1 MNNSNRIGY
10 WREGLLFEAI
20 ELIQF
25 LDNEV
30 ESTEENIFSS
40 LLSNTFSSRKI
51 EILLDMCI
59 KLSWA
64 DKDQDG
70 NYFVTDL
77 GSRLIYLDPIA
88 RLRLQI
94 EGLIGLHPG
103 IGRASVWGRNN
114 LKIYLTIDQRE
125 CFRVAGLFKSV
136 DEDVVQWWDD
146 IRSKYRD
153 SDSRKVEIGRKG
165 EKLSYDFEDARVGNP
180 PEWVALDNDS
190 LGYDLISQVSSDN
203 ETNLYIEAKASERSL
218 DMAELHFSR
227 NEWDTLNRLSN
238 VQVHLWWLFGS
249 HKKHFI
255 LSIEELRVHVPVD
268 KGEGKWK
275 EFRCP
280 FRLFFS
286 DCE

>member
-1 MNNSNRIGY
+1 MNNSDRNCY
-10 WREGLLFEAI
+10 WREGLLSESLY
-20 ELIQF
+20 LIQF
-25 LDNEV
+25 LDKQV
-30 ESTEENIFSS
+30 GLTEETIYSS
-40 LLSNTFSSRKI
+40 FLSNRFSKNKI
-51 EILLDMCI
+51 KILLDMC
-59 KLSWA
+59 LYFSWA
-64 DKDQDG
+64 QKNQNG
-70 NYFVTDL
+70 KFSATDL
-77 GSRLIYLDPIA
+77 GTGLLDLDPIA
-88 RLRLQI
+88 RLRSQI
-94 EGLIGLHPG
+94 VTMIESSPV

-153 SDSRKVEIGRKG
+153 SDSCKVEIGRKG
-165 EKLSYDFEDARVGNP
+165 EKLSYDFEDARVGNS

-190 LGYDLISQVSSDN
+190 LGYDLISQISSDN
-203 ETNLYIEAKASERSL
+203 ETSLYIEAKASERSL
-218 DMAELHFSR
+218 DMAEFHFSR
-227 NEWDTLNRLSN
+227 NEWDTLNRLPN

-249 HKKHFI
+249 HEKHFI

-268 KGEGKWK
+268 KGAGKWK

-286 DCE
+286 DGE